1 MYDICGTVMEVVVIF
16 HDRSS
21 GRMKLGVMSSQTVGQ
36 KSEMMAKLPTA
47 AVVKMSL
54 KDDDRQP
61 PVVEVA
67 VGGAAVFYLSE
78 GPMYQLQRDGYWD
91 IYTEQ
96 TGHQFCLGEVRR
108 PRTWAELVHVVRGL
122 WATIPERER
131 EYHREQ
137 DAMDME
143 AVMRTYP
150 SDSESNADFTDDE
163 EMEAALEERRA
174 FPRRNS
180 DVSDDEV

>member
-1 MYDICGTVMEVVVIF
+1 MIF

-21 GRMKLGVMSSQTVGQ
+21 GRLKLGVMSSQTGGQ
-36 KSEMMAKLPTA
+36 EQSEMMAKLPTA
-47 AVVKMSL
+47 AVVKVSL
-54 KDDDRQP
+54 KDGDRDP

-78 GPMYQLQRDGYWD
+78 GPMYQLPRDGYWD

-96 TGHQFCLGEVRR
+96 TGHQFCLGEVGR
-108 PRTWAELVHVVRGL
+108 PRTWAELVHVVMGL

-137 DAMDME
+137 HAMDME
-143 AVMRTYP
+143 ALRTYP

-163 EMEAALEERRA
+163 EMEAALEERLE

-180 DVSDDEV
+180 DVSDDDV

>member
-1 MYDICGTVMEVVVIF
+1 MEVLVIF

-21 GRMKLGVMSSQTVGQ
+21 GRLKLGVMSSQTVGQ
-36 KSEMMAKLPTA
+36 EQSEMMARLPLSA
-47 AVVKMSL
+47 AVKVGTM
-54 KDDDRQP
+54 DDGPDAP
-61 PVVEVA
+61 IEVA
-67 VGGAAVFYLSE
+67 VGGAARFYLDN
-78 GPMYQLQRDGYWD
+78 GPSYNVPRDGYWD

-122 WATIPERER
+122 WATIPERELQ
-131 EYHREQ
+131 YHREQ

-143 AVMRTYP
+143 ALRTYP
-150 SDSESNADFTDDE
+150 SDSESNADFTEDE